1 MGEHSNASRSVF
13 VAGAT
18 GAIGRQLLPML
29 ISAGYE
35 VSGTTRNLE
44 KAGSMETIGV
54 RPVVVDAYDRD
65 ALIAAV
71 GEAKPDVIVHQL
83 TDLST
88 ADFAATTRLR
98 IEGTRN
104 LVDAAMAVGVR
115 RMIAQSLAIVYAPGE
130 GPASEEDP
138 LADDL
143 PAQRDTVK
151 GVRSLEAAV
160 GELPEGVVLRYGLLY
175 GPGTWYSRTGPFADA
190 VQRGER
196 PAGNGVSSFV
206 HVEDA
211 ARAALLAIDWPAGVV
226 NIVDDEPA
234 AGTQWLPHFA
244 AAIGAPPP
252 PLGEPG
258 DGNERGASN
267 RRARLH
273 LGWEPLH
280 PTWRDGFRTA
290 LD

>member
-1 MGEHSNASRSVF
+1 MSEHSNASRSVF

-18 GAIGRQLLPML
+18 GAVGRQLLPML
-29 ISAGYE
+29 IAAGYE

-44 KAGSMETIGV
+44 KAGSMEAIGV

-115 RMIAQSLAIVYAPGE
+115 RMIAQSLAIVYLPGE
-130 GPASEEDP
+130 GPAIEEDP

-175 GPGTWYSRTGPFADA
+175 GPGTWYSRSGPFADA

-226 NIVDDEPA
+226 NIVDDDPA

-244 AAIGAPPP
+244 AIIGAPPP

-258 DGNERGASN
+258 GGNERGASN

>member
-1 MGEHSNASRSVF
+1 MS
-13 VAGAT
+13 
-18 GAIGRQLLPML
+18 
-29 ISAGYE
+29 SAGYKPTNI
-35 VSGTTRNLE
+35 STGT
-44 KAGSMETIGV
+44 SMTG
-54 RPVVVDAYDRD
+54 
-65 ALIAAV
+65 
-71 GEAKPDVIVHQL
+71 
-83 TDLST
+83 
-88 ADFAATTRLR
+88 
-98 IEGTRN
+98 
-104 LVDAAMAVGVR
+104 
-115 RMIAQSLAIVYAPGE
+115 
-130 GPASEEDP
+130 
-138 LADDL
+138 
-143 PAQRDTVK
+143 
-151 GVRSLEAAV
+151 
-160 GELPEGVVLRYGLLY
+160 Y
-175 GPGTWYSRTGPFADA
+175 GPGTWYSRSGPFADA

-244 AAIGAPPP
+244 AIIGAPPP

-258 DGNERGASN
+258 GGNERGASN

>member
-1 MGEHSNASRSVF
+1 M
-13 VAGAT
+13 AGAT

-29 ISAGYE
+29 IAAGYE

-115 RMIAQSLAIVYAPGE
+115 RMIAQNLAIVYAPGE

-143 PAQRDTVK
+143 PAQRDTVRGCARSRRLWVNSPK
-151 GVRSLEAAV
+151 GWFCVTGCSTDQAPGIRGAVPSPMRCNAASDSPVTGSVRSSMWKMPRGRHCSRSIGRRGSSISSTTTGRRNAVVAAFRRHPS
-160 GELPEGVVLRYGLLY
+160 GA
-175 GPGTWYSRTGPFADA
+175 TA
-190 VQRGER
+190 
-196 PAGNGVSSFV
+196 
-206 HVEDA
+206 
-211 ARAALLAIDWPAGVV
+211 
-226 NIVDDEPA
+226 A
-234 AGTQWLPHFA
+234 AGRTRWRERARRIELEGATAP
-244 AAIGAPPP
+244 GLGTAPPDLARWVP
-252 PLGEPG
+252 
-258 DGNERGASN
+258 DG
-267 RRARLH
+267 ARL
-273 LGWEPLH
+273 
-280 PTWRDGFRTA
+280 RASFR
-290 LD
+290 LN